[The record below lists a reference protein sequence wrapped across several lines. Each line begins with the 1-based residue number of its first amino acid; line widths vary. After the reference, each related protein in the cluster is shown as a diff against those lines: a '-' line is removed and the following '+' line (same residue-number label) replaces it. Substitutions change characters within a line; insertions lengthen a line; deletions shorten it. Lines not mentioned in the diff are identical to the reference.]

1 MRVAGRPRALVS
13 QSLPAMLDPY
23 LRGVTGHV
31 AHPSR
36 SIEIRS
42 LPTLAHCFP
51 RGPAG
56 VGSLIP
62 FTPLYLSSSRCAR
75 PLPRGITGHVAH
87 PTRSI
92 VSQQLP
98 LRSTATSRHYRPCRS
113 SHSLHCR
120 RSQNLPS
127 SETLPKLRV
136 QWIPPKGRGLLSTP
150 SSLCLDGQ
158 AAGQQ
163 SSGVDTRVEARW

>member
-92 VSQQLP
+92 VED
-98 LRSTATSRHYRPCRS
+98 LRTFLARRPYQDCAFNESR
-113 SHSLHCR
+113 
-120 RSQNLPS
+120 Q
-127 SETLPKLRV
+127 
-136 QWIPPKGRGLLSTP
+136 KGRGLLSTP

-163 SSGVDTRVEARW
+163 SSGVDTRVEAR